1 MSKKSW
7 VPTQFGWEEI
17 EETNE
22 DEDQDQEYFPYV
34 EDVND
39 YDEDEDYAGSY
50 LEEEQPEKRED
61 ADFWAARGKKEDA
74 DFWATRG

>member
-17 EETNE
+17 NE

-34 EDVND
+34 EDGND
-39 YDEDEDYAGSY
+39 YVVDEDFAGSY
-50 LEEEQPEKRED
+50 LEEEQPDKRED
-61 ADFWAARGKKEDA
+61 ADFWAARGKKEDT

>member
-7 VPTQFGWEEI
+7 VPTQYGWEEI
-17 EETNE
+17 NE
-22 DEDQDQEYFPYV
+22 DDDQDQEYFPYV

-39 YDEDEDYAGSY
+39 YDYDEDEHFAEID
-50 LEEEQPEKRED
+50 LEEENPEKRED